1 MTGEFRSAD
10 QCANGVSANSTK
22 EADTFPKKTGN
33 IFECVK
39 KLAGFSLELQLRKDE
54 NLNKLAAQTMT
65 AITILSVA
73 FLTPSQLL
81 FSYYSFGSIE
91 ITGCQRLLA
100 TAYIV
105 LLFLLVASFLLALAS
120 RLPRKSEMLD
130 APGTIFNDFANQVT
144 NVQKAGEKLSDKD
157 LADYYCA
164 SISPFFETT
173 RKKNEQAWRL
183 IKMSIC
189 LLSFTALLASLFLAI
204 AFVGYIS

>member
-10 QCANGVSANSTK
+10 RCANDGSANSIK
-22 EADTFPKKTGN
+22 EADSFPEQTGN
-33 IFECVK
+33 IFEYVK

-81 FSYYSFGSIE
+81 FSYYSFDSME
-91 ITGCQRLLA
+91 TTGCQRALA
-100 TAYIV
+100 SAYIV

-120 RLPRKSEMLD
+120 RLLRKSEMLD
-130 APGTIFNDFANQVT
+130 APRTIFNDFANQVT
-144 NVQKAGEKLSDKD
+144 NAQKAEERLSDKD
-157 LADYYCA
+157 LADYYCT
-164 SISPFFETT
+164 SISPFFEMT
-173 RKKNEQAWRL
+173 RKKNEQAWKL
-183 IKMSIC
+183 IKISIY
-189 LLSFTALLASLFLAI
+189 LLSITALLASLFLAI

>member
-10 QCANGVSANSTK
+10 RCANGGSANSIK
-22 EADTFPKKTGN
+22 EADSFPEQTGN
-33 IFECVK
+33 IFEYVK

-81 FSYYSFGSIE
+81 FSYYSFDSME
-91 ITGCQRLLA
+91 TTGCQRALA
-100 TAYIV
+100 AAYIV

-120 RLPRKSEMLD
+120 RLLRKSEMLD
-130 APGTIFNDFANQVT
+130 APRTIFNDFANQVT
-144 NVQKAGEKLSDKD
+144 NAQKAEERLSDKD
-157 LADYYCA
+157 LADYYCT
-164 SISPFFETT
+164 SISPFFEMT
-173 RKKNEQAWRL
+173 RKKNEQAWKL
-183 IKMSIC
+183 IKISIY
-189 LLSFTALLASLFLAI
+189 LLSITALLASLFLAI

>member
-22 EADTFPKKTGN
+22 EADTFPKQTGN

-39 KLAGFSLELQLRKDE
+39 NLAGFSLELQLRKDE

-120 RLPRKSEMLD
+120 RLLRKSEMLD

-144 NVQKAGEKLSDKD
+144 NVQKSGGEIKRQGLSG
-157 LADYYCA
+157 L
-164 SISPFFETT
+164 
-173 RKKNEQAWRL
+173 L
-183 IKMSIC
+183 LC
-189 LLSFTALLASLFLAI
+189 LHLAI
-204 AFVGYIS
+204 LRNDKKEKRASVEADQDVDLPSVIHCPTC